1 MNNLRI
7 KPLTLALIS
16 SFAIAQVALA
26 DAEPRLHEDVSVTP
40 GRAITPA
47 DEAVISSSAN
57 RVLHHIAHAR
67 DALRKKEGEQAKQEL
82 KQVETL
88 LDIIQSTV
96 PTSVVKSRVW
106 TADDKLKYENSEEVP
121 ISSVPI
127 YASLDERADFDVVK
141 LRAARSA
148 AKVSTKAPGNT
159 PAKADKKPATEEA
172 EASDAALYYEEMDL
186 PLNTTRHFVA
196 IAQTELAGKHFSEAD
211 QALRAALDSV
221 DTVSVYLPAP
231 LLAARINLQRA
242 ADHYDADQKDLARAD
257 VDRAIAQLNEAQQ
270 QADPASQND
279 VKKMLADAQSLQAR
293 VDRNEPGFKAELKGL
308 WRRTKAHADRAMES
322 LSVGWAKLR
331 QNDPLRRDLI
341 EAKRYV
347 AYADIDANVGDDFS
361 QSKRDLEQAR
371 NWLEKA
377 AEATAKTGN
386 GPDAAVYVKD
396 IRAVVDT
403 LLAGQ
408 GKPDQGELS
417 NLEQQLAQAI
427 ARS

>member
-1 MNNLRI
+1 MINLRI
-7 KPLTLALIS
+7 KPLTFALIT
-16 SFAIAQVALA
+16 SFAVAQVALA
-26 DAEPRLHEDVSVTP
+26 DATPRLHEDVSVTP

-57 RVLHHIAHAR
+57 RVLHHLARAR
-67 DALRKKEGEQAKQEL
+67 DALRKQDAEQAKQEL
-82 KQVETL
+82 NQAETL
-88 LDIIQSTV
+88 LDIIQDTV

-106 TADDKLKYENSEEVP
+106 TANNKLQYENSEEVP

-141 LRAARSA
+141 LRAVRSA
-148 AKVSTKAPGNT
+148 TKAPGNT
-159 PAKADKKPATEEA
+159 SAKADKKPATEEA

-211 QALRAALDSV
+211 QALRVALDSV
-221 DTVSVYLPAP
+221 ETVSVYLPAP

-242 ADHYDADQKDLARAD
+242 GDHYGADQKDLARAD
-257 VDRAIAQLNEAQQ
+257 VDRAITQLNEAQQ

-293 VDRNEPGFKAELKGL
+293 IDKNEPGFKAELKGL

-331 QNDPLRRDLI
+331 QNDPLRGALI

-347 AYADIDANVGDDFS
+347 AYADIDANVGDDPI
-361 QSKRDLEQAR
+361 QAKRDLEQAR
-371 NWLEKA
+371 TWLEKA
-377 AEATAKTGN
+377 ADATAKAGN
-386 GPDAAVYVKD
+386 GQDAAVYVKD

-408 GKPDQGELS
+408 SKPDKGELG